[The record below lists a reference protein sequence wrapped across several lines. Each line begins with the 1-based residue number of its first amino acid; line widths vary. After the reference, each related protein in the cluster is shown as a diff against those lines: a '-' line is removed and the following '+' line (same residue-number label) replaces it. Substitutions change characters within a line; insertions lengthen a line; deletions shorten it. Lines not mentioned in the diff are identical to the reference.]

1 MKEFK
6 KLNNIT
12 GWVIFAIALIVYTLT
27 MEDSVSFWDCGEFI
41 AGANE
46 LQVVH
51 APGAPFFLL
60 VGRLFTMIGDI
71 TGNPEL
77 VPKSINFMS
86 GLSTAFVVLFVFW
99 ITTYLGRKI
108 MIKKPEDYN
117 QSNNW
122 LILGAGVVA
131 GLSCTFLD
139 SLWFSA
145 VEGEVYALS
154 MFFTA
159 FVFWAIFKWEEVA
172 DEPGADRWLI
182 LIAYM
187 SGLSIGV
194 HLLNLV
200 CLPAICLVYYF
211 KKFKVNPLGLL
222 VAVTVSFLILAVV
235 VWGIIPGTYN
245 LATKFELLFVNGF
258 GTSFWTGFA
267 VFVALLVVLFTAGL
281 FFTRRA
287 GMKLAHNV
295 LLALTVIMIGYS
307 SYGIVM
313 IRSAANP
320 PIDINNP
327 ENVFSVLSYLN
338 REQYGSRP
346 LVSGQFYPAPVI
358 DTRETGTRW
367 VKGENEYEEIGK
379 KFEYV
384 YDDKFTTIFPRIYSG
399 LDNRHVNAY
408 RRWLD
413 PKFNVMNLQT
423 GRNVKRFGKG
433 SQQLKLAKEYAKSNP
448 AYRVMDDVDFGDNIK
463 FFFKYQMGHM
473 YMRYFLWNF
482 AGRQNDLQGLGNV
495 KNGNWLSGISFID
508 NRLYPQANI
517 PDSIKNHPSR
527 NKFFLIPLFLG
538 LLGLVFHAFRDLNN
552 FIIVLVLFLFTG
564 MFLTIY
570 FNSPS
575 VEPRERDYTLVGSF
589 VTYTIWIGLSVI
601 GIFKLLRRYSGAAKK
616 PLAIASIAVVMIA
629 PILMGV
635 GGWDDH
641 DRSNRT
647 IARDMA
653 INYLE
658 SCAPNAILFTQG
670 DNDTYPLWYAQEVEN
685 IRPDVRI
692 VNLSLLG
699 VDWYINQMRKRIN
712 EADPVKFTATPDKY
726 MGDKRNFMTYSENVN
741 LAPKGRYIDLYE
753 IVNFMNS
760 DNRNNQRQT
769 VNGESRNYFPTKK
782 FSITID
788 KNTIARSKTVSPNDM
803 PLVVDQMEWRMNRG
817 TLMKNDIQMLDI
829 IATNAKNGWEKPIY
843 FAVSINPS
851 SFLGLEK
858 YFQLEGFTYRLVPIE
873 AGDQG
878 GYTGRIRSDAMYDN
892 LMNDYTFGGLEKPG
906 TATDETI
913 RRMASNLRSNYARL
927 ATKLNEEGKT
937 KEAIGLLDKGLTNLP
952 NENIPYDFFSIFAVE
967 AYYEAGSPN
976 KAVEVSEQISE
987 NLLQD
992 MEYVKGLPKD
1002 YQGAFKKEYDMA
1014 DLGMS
1019 QLLSL
1024 ASRNQ
1029 KNNWALS
1036 VSSRYDAAQVPAFK
1050 RRK

>member
-670 DNDTYPLWYAQEVEN
+670 DNDTYPLWYVQEVEG
-685 IRPDVRI
+685 IRTDVRI
-692 VNLSLLG
+692 VNLSLLA
-699 VDWYINQMRKRIN
+699 VDWYIDQMKSNHNNTPPVPFSLTKAHYGGDNRNVVQYQANPKIDANQGLDLKVLM
-712 EADPVKFTATPDKY
+712 DFVK
-726 MGDKRNFMTYSENVN
+726 
-741 LAPKGRYIDLYE
+741 
-753 IVNFMNS
+753 S
-760 DNRNNQRQT
+760 DNRNTKVSTQDGR
-769 VNGESRNYFPTKK
+769 SIDYLPTKNFK
-782 FSITID
+782 IPIDRAAIT
-788 KNTIARSKTVSPNDM
+788 KNNVVSKNKM
-803 PLVVDQMEWRMNRG
+803 GLVVDEVQWELNKSRV
-817 TLMKNDIQMLDI
+817 TKDELMILDLV
-829 IATNAKNGWEKPIY
+829 ANNTWERPIY
-843 FAVSINPS
+843 WAVSVDNKKH
-851 SFLGLEK
+851 LGLQK
-858 YFQLEGFTYRLVPIE
+858 YFQVEGLAYRFVPIE
-873 AGDQG
+873 SAKTGILNQNVDSDRMYNNMMTKYKFG
-878 GYTGRIRSDAMYDN
+878 GIDSDKKIFMDENSLRMTYNLRNNFMRLAEVLINEGKNQKAIDVVKFSFEKLPDHNVPHDYTSYKLFEFYYDN
-892 LMNDYTFGGLEKPG
+892 LQQ
-906 TATDETI
+906 TD
-913 RRMASNLRSNYARL
+913 AARPIGKSIVDKFKDDL
-927 ATKLNEEGKT
+927 AFYNTLKGDDLPPFNQ
-937 KEAIGLLDKGLTNLP
+937 DK
-952 NENIPYDFFSIFAVE
+952 
-967 AYYEAGSPN
+967 
-976 KAVEVSEQISE
+976 QIA
-987 NLLQD
+987 
-992 MEYVKGLPKD
+992 EYVL
-1002 YQGAFKKEYDMA
+1002 
-1014 DLGMS
+1014 S
-1019 QLLSL
+1019 QI
-1024 ASRNQ
+1024 AAVAN
-1029 KNNWALS
+1029 KNGDTELVQYATVN
-1036 VSSRYDAAQVPAFK
+1036 
-1050 RRK
+1050 